1 MLDGAP
7 AEATKKGVQSRASV
21 ARACHASGHAS
32 SSRRAPTS
40 QRFFDLLGSSCLDRQ
55 SARTCAYASELSS
68 LEARPI
74 RVDPRQPRKASL
86 YFGCR
91 VAKFCNGDFPPACTH
106 THKPQTQLPTCLHT
120 YVHTTARTLIL
131 ALIHTHTCKLDLTQC
146 VAGLKLQIRLN
157 Q

>member
-68 LEARPI
+68 LEPRPI
-74 RVDPRQPRKASL
+74 RVDPRQPRKASR

-106 THKPQTQLPTCLHT
+106 THTTNTVAYLLAYLRTHNCTHT
-120 YVHTTARTLIL
+120 YTCTYIYT
-131 ALIHTHTCKLDLTQC
+131 HTHTHANLT
-146 VAGLKLQIRLN
+146 
-157 Q
+157 